1 MNRVKHIVQSW
12 RYYLVL
18 ALLLLA
24 SMVLVIK
31 VASLQVVGG
40 LERGHEFLKGQGI
53 ARTLRTETIPAGR
66 GMIRDRNG
74 HPLAISTPVISIC
87 GNPKLLV
94 QHREQWPALAKGL
107 DISLKELSEK
117 IDELQ
122 DKEFLYLQRRMAP
135 DQAEQVLQLGIT
147 GVFSQREYQRFY
159 PEGEVTGHLLGF
171 TDIDDRGQEGIE
183 LAFDDALKGHPGARQ
198 VIKDLK
204 GRVVKGRELLQ
215 AAEPGQDLDL
225 SIDLRIQYLAY
236 RELKAAVKKHRAD
249 SGSIVVLDVASGEI
263 LAMANQPSFNPNNR
277 SDIDPASVR
286 NRAITDLFEPG
297 STVKPLTIMAALESG
312 RYKPDTPINTNP
324 GHIRVGGK
332 VLLDPVNYG
341 MLTVAKVLAK
351 SSQVGASKIALS
363 LDGHDIRDVF
373 YRVGLGQDTGLGL
386 PGEGIGQLP
395 DYPKWKQIDQA
406 AFGFGHGLSV
416 TPLQLARAYAVLAAD
431 GIRRPVSIF
440 RNSHA
445 EGEQVLQ
452 PEYVA
457 EVQEMLH
464 KVTEQGG
471 TGTKAQV
478 DAYRVAGKTGTTHKI
493 SQSGGYKSNE
503 YISIFAGM
511 APLDDP
517 RIVTVVLVNNP
528 KGNEYYG
535 GEVAAPVFSNV
546 VGGSLRLL
554 NVLPDEQSLLA
565 HAPGR
570 GG

>member
-94 QHREQWPALAKGL
+94 QHREQWPALAEGL